1 MNRRLI
7 LPILAVINLTLPAH
21 AESSSTIPGPQI
33 IAVKFHGDWWG
44 CCRKMGTAFTDLQN
58 KLDGSPILFVQLD
71 LTNNTN
77 NTNKHQAVLLASA
90 LELSK
95 AYTSKPGTGFILLIN
110 AQSWK
115 VVKRLTADVT
125 LTLFSFTR
133 RPKQS
138 VTASLKIA
146 APPRPRG
153 TRGLLRGKDTLHILA
168 TLHNR
173 YEKKHRQTLLTNTA
187 GGVMAGR
194 LEAKVAL
201 VTRAGSGIGAETAR
215 QLAHEGARV
224 CLISIPAEGIEAVT
238 SELVHAGHDTTRHDA
253 TRPGCLLTSQMRALS
268 KPPSIRPLNTLASIY
283 RRSQRRCPS
292 ARQRPR
298 YATDGRRHLE
308 PHPQHKLSRR
318 LLDVQVRAGTDG

>member
-1 MNRRLI
+1 VNRRLI

-21 AESSSTIPGPQI
+21 AESSSTIPRPQI
-33 IAVKFHGDWWG
+33 MAVKFHGDWCG
-44 CCRKMGTAFTDLQN
+44 SCRKMGTAFTDLQN

-77 NTNKHQAVLLASA
+77 KHRAVLLASA

-110 AQSWK
+110 AQFWK

-146 APPRPRG
+146 APPQPRG

-168 TLHNR
+168 TLHNE
-173 YEKKHRQTLLTNTA
+173 YEKKHRQTLQTNTA

-201 VTRAGSGIGAETAR
+201 VTEARSGIGAETAR

-224 CLISIPAEGIEAVT
+224 CLIGIPAEGIEAVT
-238 SELVHAGHDTTRHDA
+238 SELVHAGHDA

-268 KPPSIRPLNTLASIY
+268 KPPSTRPLNTL
-283 RRSQRRCPS
+283 
-292 ARQRPR
+292 
-298 YATDGRRHLE
+298 G
-308 PHPQHKLSRR
+308 K
-318 LLDVQVRAGTDG
+318 